1 MSVLGSQS
9 GLSEQTLSDAD
20 DSNVP
25 MQLLT
30 ETIDRRKAQ
39 NRIAQRKHRQKLKK
53 RIEELELQ
61 LEYANFNYRPIV
73 QKTTPHPIPMAVPS
87 YSNSTEENI
96 LPHLDHIENLF
107 TKSNGQ
113 LGSFW
118 NAQEH
123 SSLSEVSPPLGYIT
137 TPLPAAAIS
146 PLQIRNLTGDT
157 LAQDSSVN
165 RGFTY
170 TSARRGIEPPTPS
183 LLMTPTTEI
192 NEILAVPD
200 VSRRS
205 SLHPMSDAAE
215 LDDPAT
221 PPCSWNMERKIAYIV
236 DCAKTLGFRDF
247 DSVVATYYTSPFEVI
262 SRAHDMQR
270 VSRIRGL
277 GSVLR
282 TIDVSAEAWPHHES
296 QIYQAE
302 IFKAAEQLYRA
313 EFQRA
318 IDSGALMV
326 LEERQ
331 RLKEDEMN
339 RSAVKLK
346 SHKSELL
353 SQVSPRFDFR
363 VQRRI
368 TANEIGNRNSASKP
382 LDVPIGAFGMQP
394 SNIL

>member
-25 MQLLT
+25 MQLLM

-123 SSLSEVSPPLGYIT
+123 SSLSGVSPPLGHIT
-137 TPLPAAAIS
+137 TPFPVAAIS
-146 PLQIRNLTGDT
+146 PLQIRNLTGNT
-157 LAQDSSVN
+157 LDQDSSVN

-183 LLMTPTTEI
+183 FLMTPTTEI

-236 DCAKTLGFRDF
+236 DCAKMLGFRDF
-247 DSVVATYYTSPFEVI
+247 DSVVTTYYTNSFEVI

-282 TIDVSAEAWPHHES
+282 TIDASAETWPHHES

-302 IFKAAEQLYRA
+302 IFKAAEHHYRA

-339 RSAVKLK
+339 RPAVKLT

-353 SQVSPRFDFR
+353 SQKDVAAD
-363 VQRRI
+363 QRI
-368 TANEIGNRNSASKP
+368 
-382 LDVPIGAFGMQP
+382 
-394 SNIL
+394 

>member
-20 DSNVP
+20 DNNVP

-205 SLHPMSDAAE
+205 SSHPMSDAAE

-236 DCAKTLGFRDF
+236 ECAKTLGFRDF
-247 DSVVATYYTSPFEVI
+247 DSVVTTYYTRSFEVM

-282 TIDVSAEAWPHHES
+282 TIDASAEAWPHHES

-302 IFKAAEQLYRA
+302 IFKAAEHLYRA

-339 RSAVKLK
+339 RPAVKLT

-353 SQVSPRFDFR
+353 SQLPNLWTFLLELSECNPPTSFNALLHYYLSYQKDVAAD
-363 VQRRI
+363 QRI
-368 TANEIGNRNSASKP
+368 
-382 LDVPIGAFGMQP
+382 
-394 SNIL
+394 

>member
-9 GLSEQTLSDAD
+9 GVSEQTLSDAD
-20 DSNVP
+20 DRNVP

-73 QKTTPHPIPMAVPS
+73 QKTTHPIPMAVPS

-123 SSLSEVSPPLGYIT
+123 SSLSGVSPSLGHIT
-137 TPLPAAAIS
+137 TPLPVAAIS
-146 PLQIRNLTGDT
+146 PLQIRNLTGNT
-157 LAQDSSVN
+157 LDQDSSVN

-247 DSVVATYYTSPFEVI
+247 DSVVTTYYTNSFEVI
-262 SRAHDMQR
+262 SRAHDMQK

-282 TIDVSAEAWPHHES
+282 TIDASAETWPHHES

-302 IFKAAEQLYRA
+302 IFKAAEHLYRA

-318 IDSGALMV
+318 INSGALMV

-339 RSAVKLK
+339 RPAVKLT

-353 SQVSPRFDFR
+353 SQKDVAAD
-363 VQRRI
+363 QRI
-368 TANEIGNRNSASKP
+368 
-382 LDVPIGAFGMQP
+382 
-394 SNIL
+394 

>member
-61 LEYANFNYRPIV
+61 LEYANFNHRPIV
-73 QKTTPHPIPMAVPS
+73 QRTSPHPIPMAAPS
-87 YSNSTEENI
+87 YSNATEENM
-96 LPHLDHIENLF
+96 LPHLDHIENFF

-113 LGSFW
+113 LASFW
-118 NAQEH
+118 NTQEH
-123 SSLSEVSPPLGYIT
+123 SSLSGVSPPLGHIT
-137 TPLPAAAIS
+137 TPLPAADMS
-146 PLQIRNLTGDT
+146 PLQIRNLTGD
-157 LAQDSSVN
+157 SSVN
-165 RGFTY
+165 RGFTC
-170 TSARRGIEPPTPS
+170 TSAHCGIEPPTPS

-192 NEILAVPD
+192 NEVLAVPD

-205 SLHPMSDAAE
+205 SLYPMSDAAE

-236 DCAKTLGFRDF
+236 DCAKTLGFRHF
-247 DSVVATYYTSPFEVI
+247 DSVVTTYYTSSFEVM

-282 TIDVSAEAWPHHES
+282 TIDASAEAWPHHES

-302 IFKAAEQLYRA
+302 IFKAAEHLYSA

-339 RSAVKLK
+339 RPAAVKLT

-353 SQVSPRFDFR
+353 SQVSPRSDFR
-363 VQRRI
+363 IQRSH
-368 TANEIGNRNSASKP
+368 G
-382 LDVPIGAFGMQP
+382 
-394 SNIL
+394 

>member
-25 MQLLT
+25 IQLLT

-39 NRIAQRKHRQKLKK
+39 NRIAQRKHSQSPPIFPSQPYSIAL
-53 RIEELELQ
+53 I
-61 LEYANFNYRPIV
+61 RPCSC
-73 QKTTPHPIPMAVPS
+73 Q
-87 YSNSTEENI
+87 ST
-96 LPHLDHIENLF
+96 
-107 TKSNGQ
+107 
-113 LGSFW
+113 FW

-137 TPLPAAAIS
+137 TLLPAAAIS

-205 SLHPMSDAAE
+205 SSHPMSDAAE

-236 DCAKTLGFRDF
+236 ECAKTLGFRDF
-247 DSVVATYYTSPFEVI
+247 DSVVTTYYTRSFEVM

-282 TIDVSAEAWPHHES
+282 TIDASAEAWPHHES

-302 IFKAAEQLYRA
+302 IFKAAEHLYRA

-318 IDSGALMV
+318 IDSGTLMV

-339 RSAVKLK
+339 RPAVKLT

-353 SQVSPRFDFR
+353 SQLPNLWTFLLELSECNPPTSFNALLHYYLSYQKDVAAD
-363 VQRRI
+363 QRI
-368 TANEIGNRNSASKP
+368 
-382 LDVPIGAFGMQP
+382 
-394 SNIL
+394 